1 MTSCK
6 IYVDVEDMEGN
17 SVRDLSRHPA
27 THFPVR
33 FPELEKKDDRGVSRV
48 QGSTVRGTSLI
59 EL

>member
-17 SVRDLSRHPA
+17 SVRDLRAIPQHTFQYA
-27 THFPVR
+27 FQNWK
-33 FPELEKKDDRGVSRV
+33 KKDNRCVSRV
-48 QGSTVRGTSLI
+48 EGSTVRGTSLI